1 MKKGMFHKGM
11 AAVLAVSLTAG
22 GALPFLAQ
30 TVHAEDAAAE
40 QGQTPEKKSGTVTL
54 EKSNGSYTFGNEY
67 LKRTFSVS
75 ADKVLS
81 TKEITNYRTG
91 TTPTVFTPQ
100 TGSEEFVINTLEN
113 GSDGEDGGFTAP
125 TQKLDTKGWNAEA
138 DSVATNEGSNGGAD
152 KMFDG
157 DNNTYYHS
165 SYSGGTDDEQKYPH
179 NIYVDFG
186 SEKSFQSLRYQQRVD
201 ANGNPTVSGH
211 VKGYKIYTGESID
224 ALKQA
229 TDAQPVAEGSFEDK
243 KETYVNL
250 EQKIT
255 AKCVRIEFVD
265 GYDPAQSNVNKNVA
279 CCSEFDFYED
289 TATFPT
295 VTDNATQLKTS
306 EMKVQGEPEL
316 TEKDGVK
323 TLTFTFEP
331 KKVRGVDYTVKE
343 VITMKD
349 GDSFMRKHLDISV
362 GEGQAEKAKIDYI
375 DLENMNIGQNDLK
388 QNEYWSITDNM
399 ANNPDMGNM
408 RGDYLELG
416 QPYYVGAMYWG
427 CEFPETENK
436 IKGNNSFIRYY
447 YGKSLKPDTK
457 FEYNEGNEEGKMTTW
472 DAVVG
477 AARSRDYS
485 VTQSDFYE
493 YIETIATDT
502 QFRQQYNSWYD
513 NMKEIT
519 DEIIQKSFFEIEKGF
534 TQYGIAPLD
543 SYVVDDGW
551 TNYSS
556 FWDFNDKFPN
566 ELYNSSL
573 QVNQLASNFG
583 LWLGPRGGYGTER
596 TIASWIANNG
606 LGSVNNQSGGD
617 INISDA
623 RYLTKLNKDIFCEYQ
638 DKFDINYWK
647 LDGMLLNPST
657 EPSEYYVTGNPYYTI
672 TETYERWTDL
682 FEDMRANRAG
692 KDLWLNMT
700 SYTNPSPWHVQWV
713 NSVWMQ
719 NTGDTGYTN
728 NFNATD
734 EEAMLTYR
742 DNAYY
747 NFLKER
753 QWQLPNKYFYNHDPV
768 YGLTAN
774 DAYGR
779 PDIQYTDDEMR
790 NHLYMLGTR
799 GTAFW
804 EYYYSYSMF
813 DDNKWQINAEAA
825 KWIEDNFDILQKSQM
840 FGGKPNDGNIYGY
853 SCWNG
858 KEGIVSIRNPK
869 NVEQSY
875 ELTYDRLIGVGE
887 DLGTVYGK
895 VVVGDQKYQTDT
907 PLEYGDKVT
916 YTLAPK
922 EVLILQFGEK
932 DEIPAKILS
941 VEGNGKEAEVEFDET
956 IRTPEAG
963 MFKVDGCEVTKA
975 ELKADR
981 RTVKLT
987 LDKALQDAQTV
998 NVSVDGVKDIVG
1010 NTSKVNAQ
1018 NDVFED
1024 GIVTGV
1030 IRSDLKDGSVV
1041 TKEKYSIDGHGGFTV
1056 TGKIKTTSKGAVIAE
1071 QKGAYKVSIDNEG
1084 YLAFEF
1090 NGMKIT
1096 SKYDQKT
1103 VDKANDSFTSET
1115 KGIAADGKEHQF
1127 SAVKEI
1133 NGMIKLYLD
1142 GKAVASAYSAD
1153 KANPE
1158 IAKGETKFAEGLTK
1172 DEVSY
1177 ITVLDWAL
1185 AYDEVK
1191 DLIDTEENVVLA
1203 KNNSKVKVSAYDV
1216 TAKAAVAEKSDRPF
1230 RMVNDGAKSQANYLE
1245 LTDTSDNQNH
1255 SRYVQFDLGSEYDLT
1270 KIHMTRY
1277 WDAAGRQYGPTVIQ
1291 LSTDENFAADKTT
1304 TVYNSDKEN
1313 VHQQGA
1319 GTDELYAETAEG
1331 KEMWN
1336 AENSGSSVTARY
1348 IRVYVNG
1355 RINGQGTSDHIVEF
1369 EAYGSKDGGSI
1380 IRPDRPEEPEKPE
1393 KPVLTGVEASVEKAD
1408 LKVGETT
1415 KVSAKITPQDTE
1427 DVAIAW
1433 SSDKEDVATVDKN
1446 GNVAAV
1452 GEGTAKLTVTATQ
1465 GSGAD
1470 AVTVTDTVTVK
1481 VTKESEP
1488 EKPVLTG
1495 IEVSLEKSELKVGE
1509 TTTVNVKV
1517 KPEGAED
1524 VRIMINSSDYNVA
1537 TIDMNG
1543 EVTANGEG
1551 TAEITVTATQGSG
1564 ADAVTV
1570 TGTVKVTVIKE
1581 GEPEPEPQPEPEPEP
1596 QPEPEPEPQPE
1607 PQPQPQPE
1615 PQPQPTPETDG
1626 KNPPKT
1632 GDEATPFFPFV
1643 LVLAAGTA
1651 VVVLKKRT
1659 YK

>member
-1 MKKGMFHKGM
+1 MKKRMFHKGM
-11 AAVLAVSLTAG
+11 AAVLAVSLTTG
-22 GALPFLAQ
+22 GALPFMAQ
-30 TVHAEDAAAE
+30 TVHAEDTAAE
-40 QGQTPEKKSGTVTL
+40 QGQIPEKKSGVVTL
-54 EKSNGSYTFGNEY
+54 EKTDGSYVFGNEY
-67 LKRTFSVS
+67 LKRTFSLS

-100 TGSEEFVINTLEN
+100 AGSEEFIINTLDNNSE
-113 GSDGEDGGFTAP
+113 GEDSGFVAP
-125 TQKLDTKGWNAEA
+125 KKKLDTNGWTAEA
-138 DSVATNEGSNGGAD
+138 DSVATNEGANGGAD

-157 DNNTYYHS
+157 KNDTYYHS
-165 SYSGGTDDEQKYPH
+165 KYNEGTDAERKYPH

-186 SEKSFQSLRYQQRVD
+186 AEKSFQSLRYQQRVD
-201 ANGNPTVSGH
+201 AQGNPTVSGH
-211 VKGYKIYTGESID
+211 VKSYKIYTGDSID

-229 TDAQPVAEGSFEDK
+229 TDAQPVAEGSFDNK

-250 EQKIT
+250 KEKVT

-265 GYDPAQSNVNKNVA
+265 CHDPSDSNVSKEVA
-279 CCSEFDFYED
+279 CCSEFDFFED
-289 TATFPT
+289 TATFPEA
-295 VTDNATQLKTS
+295 TDDATQLKTS

-331 KKVRGVDYTVKE
+331 KRVRGVDYTIKE

-349 GDSFMRKHLDISV
+349 GDSFMRKRLDISV

-375 DLENMNIGQNDLK
+375 DLENMQISQDDLK
-388 QNEYWSITDNM
+388 KDEYWSIKDNM
-399 ANNPDMGNM
+399 ADNPDMGGM
-408 RGDYLELG
+408 KGDYLELG

-436 IKGNNSFIRYY
+436 IKGSNSFIRYY
-447 YGKSLKPDTK
+447 YGKSLKSDDK
-457 FEYNEGNEEGKMTTW
+457 FEYNEGNENGKMTTW

-493 YIETIATDT
+493 YIETIAIDT
-502 QFRQQYNSWYD
+502 EFRQQYNSWYD

-556 FWDFNDKFPN
+556 FWDFNNKFPN

-583 LWLGPRGGYGTER
+583 LWLGSRGGYGTER
-596 TIASWIANNG
+596 TIANWIASNG

-623 RYLTKLNKDIFCEYQ
+623 RYLTKLNKDVFCEYQ

-657 EPSEYYVTGNPYYTI
+657 EQSEYYVTGNPLYTI
-672 TETYERWTDL
+672 SETYERWTDI
-682 FEDMRANRAG
+682 FEDMRDNRAG

-719 NTGDTGYTN
+719 NTGDTGYTDS
-728 NFNATD
+728 FNATD

-747 NFLKER
+747 NFLNER
-753 QWQLPNKYFYNHDPV
+753 EWQLPNKYFYNHDPV

-774 DAYGR
+774 DAYHR
-779 PDIQYTDDEMR
+779 PDIKYTDDEMR

-840 FGGKPNDGNIYGY
+840 FGGKPNDGNVYGY

-858 KEGIVSIRNPK
+858 KEGILSIRNPK
-869 NVEQSY
+869 NEAQSY
-875 ELTYDRLIGVGE
+875 KVTYDRLIGVGE

-895 VVVGDQKYQTDT
+895 VVVGDQRHQTDE
-907 PLEYGDKVT
+907 PLTYGKEVT
-916 YTLAPK
+916 YTLNPK

-932 DEIPAKILS
+932 DETPAKILS

-963 MFKVDGCEVTKA
+963 MFKVDGYEVTKA

-987 LDKALQDAQTV
+987 LDKELKDARTV
-998 NVSVDGVKDIVG
+998 SVSVDGVKDTVG
-1010 NTSKVNAQ
+1010 NTSKVSAQ
-1018 NDVFED
+1018 NDAFKD
-1024 GIVTGV
+1024 GIITGV
-1030 IRSDLKDGSVV
+1030 ISDDLKDGAVS
-1041 TKEKYSIDGHGGFTV
+1041 TKAKYSVDGHGGFTV
-1056 TGKIKTTSKGAVIAE
+1056 TGKIKTDSKDVVLAE
-1071 QKGAYKVSIDNEG
+1071 QKGAYKVGIDGEG
-1084 YLAFEF
+1084 YLTFEF
-1090 NGMKIT
+1090 NNMKIT

-1103 VDKANDSFTSET
+1103 VDKANDSYTSET

-1142 GKAVASAYSAD
+1142 GKVVASTYSED

-1158 IAKGETKFAEGLTK
+1158 IAKGETIFAQGLTK

-1177 ITVLDWAL
+1177 ITVLDRSL

-1191 DLIDTEENVVLA
+1191 DLIDTEDNVVLA
-1203 KNNSKVKVSAYDV
+1203 KNNPKVKVTAYDATV
-1216 TAKAAVAEKSDRPF
+1216 NTAVAEKPDRPF
-1230 RMVNDGAKSQANYLE
+1230 SMVNDGVKSTANYLE
-1245 LTDTSDNQNH
+1245 LTDTSDSQNH
-1255 SRYVQFDLGSEYDLT
+1255 SRYVQFDLGDEYDLM

-1277 WDAAGRQYGPTVIQ
+1277 WDGSRKYGPTVIQ

-1304 TVYNSDKEN
+1304 TVYNSDKDN
-1313 VHQQGA
+1313 VHKQGA
-1319 GTDELYAETAEG
+1319 GKDEFYVETAAG

-1336 AENSGSSVTARY
+1336 AENSEPVTARY

-1355 RINGQGTSDHIVEF
+1355 RENNQGTSDHIVEF
-1369 EAYGSKDGGSI
+1369 EAYGAKDGGAI
-1380 IRPDRPEEPEKPE
+1380 IRPDRPEEPEKP
-1393 KPVLTGVEASVEKAD
+1393 VLTGVTASVEKAELKVGETTKATATIMPEGAEGVELAWTSSDDKIATVDKDGNVKAVAEGKATLTVTATQGSGDSAVTKTATVDVTVIKDGGTDPEPEKPVVLTGVKASVKKAD

-1415 KVSAKITPQDTE
+1415 KATAKITPEKAENVTF
-1427 DVAIAW
+1427 AW
-1433 SSDKEDVATVDKN
+1433 ASSDKKVATVDAD
-1446 GNVAAV
+1446 GNVKAV
-1452 GEGTAKLTVTATQ
+1452 GKGTAKLTVTATQ

-1470 AVTVTDTVTVK
+1470 AVKVTD
-1481 VTKESEP
+1481 
-1488 EKPVLTG
+1488 
-1495 IEVSLEKSELKVGE
+1495 
-1509 TTTVNVKV
+1509 
-1517 KPEGAED
+1517 
-1524 VRIMINSSDYNVA
+1524 
-1537 TIDMNG
+1537 
-1543 EVTANGEG
+1543 
-1551 TAEITVTATQGSG
+1551 
-1564 ADAVTV
+1564 
-1570 TGTVKVTVIKE
+1570 TVKVTVTKD
-1581 GEPEPEPQPEPEPEP
+1581 GGQTPQE
-1596 QPEPEPEPQPE
+1596 
-1607 PQPQPQPE
+1607 
-1615 PQPQPTPETDG
+1615 DG
-1626 KNPPKT
+1626 KTPPKT
-1632 GDEATPFFPFV
+1632 GDETAPFFPFV
-1643 LVLAAGTA
+1643 LALAAGA
-1651 VVVLKKRT
+1651 VVMITRKKNG
-1659 YK
+1659 

>member
-1 MKKGMFHKGM
+1 MKKRMFHKGM
-11 AAVLAVSLTAG
+11 AAVLAVSLTTG
-22 GALPFLAQ
+22 GALPFMAQ
-30 TVHAEDAAAE
+30 TVHAEDTAAE
-40 QGQTPEKKSGTVTL
+40 QGQIHEKKSGVVTL
-54 EKSNGSYTFGNEY
+54 EKTDGSYVFGNEY
-67 LKRTFSVS
+67 LKRTFSLS

-100 TGSEEFVINTLEN
+100 AGSEEFIINTLDNNSE
-113 GSDGEDGGFTAP
+113 GEDSGFVAP
-125 TQKLDTKGWNAEA
+125 KKKLDTNGWTAEA
-138 DSVATNEGSNGGAD
+138 DSVATNEGANGGAD

-157 DNNTYYHS
+157 KNDTYYHS
-165 SYSGGTDDEQKYPH
+165 KYNEGTDAERKYPH

-186 SEKSFQSLRYQQRVD
+186 AEKSFQSLRYQQRVD
-201 ANGNPTVSGH
+201 AQGNPTVSGH
-211 VKGYKIYTGESID
+211 VKSYKIYTGDSID

-229 TDAQPVAEGSFEDK
+229 TDAQPVAEGSFDNK

-250 EQKIT
+250 KEKVT

-265 GYDPAQSNVNKNVA
+265 CHDPSDSNVSKDVA
-279 CCSEFDFYED
+279 CCSEFDFFED
-289 TATFPT
+289 TATFPEA
-295 VTDNATQLKTS
+295 TDDATQLKTS

-331 KKVRGVDYTVKE
+331 KRVRGVDYTIKE

-349 GDSFMRKHLDISV
+349 GDSFMRKRLDISV

-375 DLENMNIGQNDLK
+375 DLENMQISQDDLK
-388 QNEYWSITDNM
+388 KDEYWSIKDNM
-399 ANNPDMGNM
+399 ADNPDMGGM
-408 RGDYLELG
+408 KGDYLELG

-436 IKGNNSFIRYY
+436 IKGSNSFIRYY
-447 YGKSLKPDTK
+447 YGKSLKSDDK
-457 FEYNEGNEEGKMTTW
+457 FEYNEGNENGKMTTW

-493 YIETIATDT
+493 YIETIAIDT
-502 QFRQQYNSWYD
+502 EFRQQYNSWYD

-556 FWDFNDKFPN
+556 FWDFNNKFPN

-596 TIASWIANNG
+596 TIANWIASNG

-623 RYLTKLNKDIFCEYQ
+623 RYLTKLNKDVFCEYQ

-657 EPSEYYVTGNPYYTI
+657 EQSEYYVTGNPLYTI
-672 TETYERWTDL
+672 SETYERWTDI
-682 FEDMRANRAG
+682 FEDMRDNRAG

-719 NTGDTGYTN
+719 NTGDTGYTDS
-728 NFNATD
+728 FNATD

-747 NFLKER
+747 NFLNER
-753 QWQLPNKYFYNHDPV
+753 EWQLPNKYFYNHDPV

-774 DAYGR
+774 DAYHR
-779 PDIQYTDDEMR
+779 PDIKYTDDEMR

-840 FGGKPNDGNIYGY
+840 FGGKPNDGNVYGY

-858 KEGIVSIRNPK
+858 KEGILSIRNPK
-869 NVEQSY
+869 NEAQSY
-875 ELTYDRLIGVGE
+875 KVTYDRLIGVGE

-895 VVVGDQKYQTDT
+895 VVVGDQRHQTDE
-907 PLEYGDKVT
+907 PLTYGKEVT
-916 YTLAPK
+916 YTLNPK

-932 DEIPAKILS
+932 DETPAKILS

-963 MFKVDGCEVTKA
+963 MFKVDGYEVTKA

-987 LDKALQDAQTV
+987 LDKELKDARTV
-998 NVSVDGVKDIVG
+998 SVSVDGVKDTVG
-1010 NTSKVNAQ
+1010 NTSKVSAQ
-1018 NDVFED
+1018 NDAFKD
-1024 GIVTGV
+1024 GIITGV
-1030 IRSDLKDGSVV
+1030 ISDDLKDGAVS
-1041 TKEKYSIDGHGGFTV
+1041 TKAKYSVDGHGGFTV
-1056 TGKIKTTSKGAVIAE
+1056 TGKIKTDSKDVVLAE
-1071 QKGAYKVSIDNEG
+1071 QKGAYKVGIDGEG
-1084 YLAFEF
+1084 YLTFEF
-1090 NGMKIT
+1090 NNMKIT

-1103 VDKANDSFTSET
+1103 VDKANDSYTSET

-1142 GKAVASAYSAD
+1142 GKVVASTYSED

-1158 IAKGETKFAEGLTK
+1158 IAKGETIFAQGLTK

-1177 ITVLDWAL
+1177 ITVLDRSL

-1191 DLIDTEENVVLA
+1191 DLIDTEDNVVLA
-1203 KNNSKVKVSAYDV
+1203 KNNPKVKVTAYDATV
-1216 TAKAAVAEKSDRPF
+1216 NTAVAEKPDRPF
-1230 RMVNDGAKSQANYLE
+1230 SMVNDGVKSTANYLE
-1245 LTDTSDNQNH
+1245 LTDTSDSQNH
-1255 SRYVQFDLGSEYDLT
+1255 SRYVQFDLGDEYDLM

-1277 WDAAGRQYGPTVIQ
+1277 WDGSRKYGPTVIQ

-1304 TVYNSDKEN
+1304 TVYNSDKDN
-1313 VHQQGA
+1313 VHKQGA
-1319 GTDELYAETAEG
+1319 GKDEFYVETAAG

-1336 AENSGSSVTARY
+1336 AENSEPVTARY

-1355 RINGQGTSDHIVEF
+1355 RENNQGTSDHIVEF
-1369 EAYGSKDGGSI
+1369 EAYGAKDGGAI
-1380 IRPDRPEEPEKPE
+1380 IRPDRPEEPEKP
-1393 KPVLTGVEASVEKAD
+1393 VLTGVTASVEKAELKVGETTKATATIMPEGAEGVELAWTSSDDKIATVDKDGNVKAVAEGTATLTVTATQGSGDGAVTKTATVDVTVIKDGGTDPEPEKPVVLTGVKASVKKAD

-1415 KVSAKITPQDTE
+1415 KATAKITPEKAENVTF
-1427 DVAIAW
+1427 AW
-1433 SSDKEDVATVDKN
+1433 ASSDKKVATEDAD
-1446 GNVAAV
+1446 GNVKAV
-1452 GEGTAKLTVTATQ
+1452 GKGTAKLTVTATQ

-1470 AVTVTDTVTVK
+1470 AVKVTD
-1481 VTKESEP
+1481 
-1488 EKPVLTG
+1488 
-1495 IEVSLEKSELKVGE
+1495 
-1509 TTTVNVKV
+1509 
-1517 KPEGAED
+1517 
-1524 VRIMINSSDYNVA
+1524 
-1537 TIDMNG
+1537 
-1543 EVTANGEG
+1543 
-1551 TAEITVTATQGSG
+1551 
-1564 ADAVTV
+1564 
-1570 TGTVKVTVIKE
+1570 TVKVTVTKD
-1581 GEPEPEPQPEPEPEP
+1581 GGQTPQE
-1596 QPEPEPEPQPE
+1596 
-1607 PQPQPQPE
+1607 
-1615 PQPQPTPETDG
+1615 DG
-1626 KNPPKT
+1626 KTPPKT
-1632 GDEATPFFPFV
+1632 GDETAPFFPFV
-1643 LVLAAGTA
+1643 LALAAGA
-1651 VVVLKKRT
+1651 VVMITRKKNG
-1659 YK
+1659 